1 MLGLLLAQA
10 RTAASAFV
18 DKNSLVD
25 ALKEWCTDVADA
37 TATYGHISTWD
48 LLAITDLQNLVRDAP
63 CRSTFDE
70 DINAWDVSQVT
81 NMQAP
86 SASSSSTQGQGL

>member
-18 DKNSLVD
+18 DKSSLVD
-25 ALKEWCTDVADA
+25 ALKEWCTDAADA

-48 LLAITDLQNLVRDAP
+48 VLAITDLLNLVKDAP
-63 CRSTFDE
+63 CCSTFDE

-81 NMQAP
+81 RMQAP
-86 SASSSSTQGQGL
+86 TPLVCKGS

>member
-48 LLAITDLQNLVRDAP
+48 VLAVTDLLNLVRDAP

-81 NMQAP
+81 RMQAP
-86 SASSSSTQGQGL
+86 TPLVCKGS

>member
-10 RTAASAFV
+10 RTASAFV

-48 LLAITDLQNLVRDAP
+48 VLAITDLQNLVRDAP

>member
-48 LLAITDLQNLVRDAP
+48 LLAITDLQNLVKDAP

-81 NMQAP
+81 RMQAP
-86 SASSSSTQGQGL
+86 TPLVCKGS

>member
-48 LLAITDLQNLVRDAP
+48 LLAITDLLNLVRDAP

-81 NMQAP
+81 KMQVP
-86 SASSSSTQGQGL
+86 SASSM

>member
-48 LLAITDLQNLVRDAP
+48 VLAITDLLNLVRDAP

-81 NMQAP
+81 RMQAP
-86 SASSSSTQGQGL
+86 TPLVCKGS

>member
-48 LLAITDLQNLVRDAP
+48 VLAITDLLNLVRDAP

-81 NMQAP
+81 RMQAP
-86 SASSSSTQGQGL
+86 APLVCKGS